1 MQPVEVFR
9 FVASRAPRPRRPQLD
24 LTQFVAATP
33 FFRRLMDDL
42 RSPNP
47 RASVF
52 TAVDDFLSGDEFN
65 ADPGRVEMF
74 RLLEELHA
82 SLRRDAPLNAGEAR
96 ARVAAV
102 FGADARALLADTAF
116 VRALGTARDAVLAL
130 KLRSE
135 GRPGLL
141 GRYSRIVQAGE
152 FVRRLATAPDQIE
165 FGRLSS
171 SLLLPFRLPPEFGVL
186 RPGGETGEEPAA
198 LVTPPSGSVATVARM
213 ATLERAIAELSE
225 GAGELERRTVGADAS
240 ERLVLSEAATRRLSA
255 PTRAFLAE
263 EEIQPS
269 TTSYTAVLDGL
280 ESRRSAL
287 MTELP
292 AETDDDDE
300 PLRVVL
306 GRLVLPSATGAPALP
321 LDPGFL
327 DPSTVPPTTIGPLTP
342 TSVGSLLIVRQQIK
356 RYEAGEISHT
366 QNVLRSEH
374 LSRST
379 RRLRRTEESFLVEEE
394 RSTQEERTHQTTER
408 FELQSEIKNT
418 LESARQFNVGATVS
432 AGYGPFVQVEASTG
446 FETSTSSQQAQST
459 ASEFA
464 REMTERTASR
474 ITQRVRTEQTRA
486 TLEEF
491 EETNTQGF
499 DNTNGDSHAIGVYQ
513 WLDRIYEMQVYDC
526 GVRVLFEFT
535 VLEPAA
541 MYLNALQAQLA
552 KPEGLKAP
560 KKLTIKP
567 NQITASNYSTFVSRY
582 RAESVQAP
590 PAVRITI
597 AKSFAHSSP
606 DGTPI
611 EHSSEVMLTVP
622 EGYRAV
628 EATAAIKIDEP
639 GGPALP
645 GSSGQSNRVDIL
657 VANQRL
663 FRFQRDGENDQTD
676 LNDVLDHPEGDLPA
690 AVSAVNVVSY
700 AATLTVECVRT
711 TRKYEQ
717 WQLAT
722 YEAIARAFLAR
733 QQEHEEKLATLASQ
747 QGAVPQGRNPTLNRI
762 IERNEMKRLAITM
775 LTGQRF
781 KSTSVPLSPQ
791 AAEFDFQRMLRSGRY
806 AHFWETA
813 IEWRNLDYEF
823 LPYYWA
829 RQSTWGRLLT
839 EDADPLHAQFI
850 SAGAAT
856 VRLAVTPGFEPA
868 ILHFLETGEIWN
880 GGELPEVTREEFIGF
895 LDEVDARR
903 LEPVDPNAPVPLG
916 GFAPDEIPFGEP
928 WEVKLPTTLVR
939 LRPDD
944 SLPRWERGPDGQWH
958 AVEE

>member
-9 FVASRAPRPRRPQLD
+9 FVASRAPRPRRPQID
-24 LTQFVAATP
+24 LTQFVAVTP
-33 FFRRLMDDL
+33 FLRRLLDNL

-47 RASVF
+47 RPSVF
-52 TAVDDFLSGDEFN
+52 TAVEDFLSGEALNDN
-65 ADPGRVEMF
+65 PAGAEMS
-74 RLLEELHA
+74 RRLEELHA
-82 SLRRDAPLNAGEAR
+82 LLRRDPPANAGAAR
-96 ARVAAV
+96 DRVAAV
-102 FGADARALLADTAF
+102 FGADARTLLANADFART
-116 VRALGTARDAVLAL
+116 LGTARDAVLAL

-135 GRPGLL
+135 GHPGLL
-141 GRYSRIVQAGE
+141 GQYSRIVQAGD
-152 FVRRLATAPDQIE
+152 FVRRLATAPDQID

-171 SLLLPFRLPPEFGVL
+171 SLLLPLRLPPEFGVL
-186 RPGGETGEEPAA
+186 RPGGETGQEPAV
-198 LVTPPSGSVATVARM
+198 LVTPPSGSGTAVARM
-213 ATLERAIAELSE
+213 ASLERAIAELSE
-225 GAGELERRTVGADAS
+225 GAGDLERRTVGADTS
-240 ERLVLSEAATRRLSA
+240 GPVVLSEAAARRLSA

-263 EEIQPS
+263 VEIQPS
-269 TTSYTAVLDGL
+269 TTSYTAVLDSL
-280 ESRRSAL
+280 ESVRSAL

-292 AETDDDDE
+292 AETDDEDE

-306 GRLVLPSATGAPALP
+306 GRLVLPSATGSPALP
-321 LDPGFL
+321 LGPAFL

-366 QNVLRSEH
+366 QNVMRSEH

-379 RRLRRTEESFLVEEE
+379 RRLRRTEESFVVEEE
-394 RSTQEERTHQTTER
+394 RGTEEERTHQTTER
-408 FELQSEIKNT
+408 FEMQSEIKSA

-446 FETSTSSQQAQST
+446 FETSTSTEQAQSS
-459 ASEFA
+459 ASQFA
-464 REMTERTASR
+464 REITESTANR
-474 ITQRVRTEQTRA
+474 ITQRIRTEQTRA

-513 WLDRIYEMQVYDC
+513 WLDRIYEMQVYDY
-526 GVRVLFEFT
+526 GVRLLFEFT
-535 VLEPAA
+535 ILEPAA

-552 KPEGLKAP
+552 QPEGLKAP
-560 KKLTIKP
+560 KKLTIQP
-567 NQITASNYSTFVSRY
+567 NQITASNYAAYVSRY

-590 PAVRITI
+590 PAVRIAI

-628 EATAAIKIDEP
+628 EATAAVVINDP
-639 GGPALP
+639 SGPALP

-676 LNDVLDHPEGDLPA
+676 LLDLLDHPEGDLPV
-690 AVSAVNVVSY
+690 AVNAVNVISY
-700 AATLTVECVRT
+700 AATLTAECVRT

-722 YEAIARAFLAR
+722 YEAIAQAFRAR
-733 QQEHEEKLATLASQ
+733 QQEYEEKLATLASQ

-791 AAEFDFQRMLRSGRY
+791 AAEFDFQRMLRAGRY
-806 AHFWETA
+806 SHFWETA

-856 VRLAVTPGFEPA
+856 VRLAVTPGFEAA

-880 GGELPEVTREEFIGF
+880 GGELPEVTREDFIAF
-895 LDEVDARR
+895 LDEIETRR
-903 LEPVDPNAPVPLG
+903 PEAVDPNAPVPLG

-939 LRPDD
+939 LRPDT
-944 SLPRWERGPDGQWH
+944 SLPRWERGPDGQWA